1 MKQTKKTTILFAVN
15 TQNELT
21 EIKKITCTIF
31 GGYSLTQMCGGWTDA
46 NNEIL
51 EETSY
56 KLEIITDK
64 DNKYI
69 VNLCQHICKIANQ
82 LEVYTYTENINLN
95 IIK

>member
-15 TQNELT
+15 HANELK
-21 EIKKITCTIF
+21 EIKKITCAIF
-31 GGYSLTQMCGGWTDA
+31 GGYSLTQMYGGWTDK
-46 NNEIL
+46 NNKIL

-64 DNKYI
+64 ENKYI
-69 VNLCQHICKIANQ
+69 INLCQHICKTANQ
-82 LEVYTYTENINLN
+82 SEVYTYTENINLN